1 MSINTELQKT
11 RLLLVED
18 DHVDSVYL
26 RELLSGEWQYEIVQ
40 ETTLAEARS
49 SCIEETFDA
58 ILLDLTLPDSSG
70 LDTLREM
77 LKCEPRTAIIVL
89 SGLNDEDIALQSVR
103 EGAQDYLMKQ
113 ELSSSLLKRSI
124 RYAIERK
131 AALIMRDDVERI
143 IRHDL
148 RSPLSS
154 LYSFCRLL
162 KEESLSREIQEYL
175 PEAEATIQRLLGLI
189 NLTQD
194 VYRMEM
200 GTYEPLKNRIDIIE
214 LLEGVL
220 RGLSLEAAHRGIR
233 FEVTG
238 ADKGGE
244 APLVLGEEILLFT
257 LFQNLVKNAIDASGK
272 GDTIEV
278 QIHIPEEGSHIGIT
292 IANPGRVPESI
303 RNRFFEKYV
312 SSKRNG
318 LGLGTYTAKLIA
330 ELHNGS
336 IQLAD
341 HKHERVELSV
351 ELPLGESSWLDS
363 RS

>member
-1 MSINTELQKT
+1 MAIDAAFQKT

-18 DHVDSVYL
+18 DHVDSFYL

-49 SCIEETFDA
+49 SCVEEAFDA

-70 LDTLREM
+70 LETLREM
-77 LKCEPRTAIIVL
+77 LKCGPRTAIIVL
-89 SGLNDEDIALQSVR
+89 TGLNDEEIALQSVR

-113 ELSSSLLKRSI
+113 ELSASLLKRSI

-131 AALIMRDDVERI
+131 AALIMREDVERI

-154 LYSFCRLL
+154 LFSFCRLL
-162 KEESLSREIQEYL
+162 KEESLSTEIKDYL

-194 VYRMEM
+194 IYRIEM
-200 GTYEPLKNRIDIIE
+200 GTYEPLKNRIDIRE
-214 LLEGVL
+214 LIEGVL
-220 RGLSLEAAHRGIR
+220 RGFSLEASHRGIE
-233 FEVTG
+233 FAISG
-238 ADKGGE
+238 PDKGSDT
-244 APLVLGEEILLFT
+244 PPVLGEEILLFS
-257 LFQNLVKNAIDASGK
+257 LFQNLIKNALDTCGE
-272 GDTIEV
+272 GDTVELKISL
-278 QIHIPEEGSHIGIT
+278 PEGHRQVEIML
-292 IANPGRVPESI
+292 ANPGTVPEFI
-303 RNRFFEKYV
+303 ENRFFEKYV
-312 SSKRNG
+312 STKKNG

-336 IQLAD
+336 IELST
-341 HKHERVELSV
+341 KKPNRVELFIH
-351 ELPLGESSWLDS
+351 LPLGDGAWLDS
-363 RS
+363 QS